1 MKIEIW
7 SDIMCPFCY
16 IGKRR
21 FDTAMEQFAHKDK
34 VEVVWKSFMLS
45 PDLQTDP
52 SKNINQMLAEHKG
65 IPVEEAAEMNAYVT
79 KMAAETGLTYNFD
92 TAIPANTFNAH
103 RFIHFAADHGK
114 AAEAEEKLFAAY
126 FTEGRN
132 IDDAP
137 TLVDIAIELGLDTDK
152 LAHAMGSNGY
162 VQEVTTD
169 LMQAQSVGVRG
180 VPFFAFNRKYA
191 ISGAQPV
198 EAFLETLE
206 KVFAEE
212 NSVQ

>member
-1 MKIEIW
+1 
-7 SDIMCPFCY
+7 MCPFCY

-21 FDTAMEQFAHKDK
+21 FDAAMAQFANKDK
-34 VEVVWKSFMLS
+34 VEVIWKSYMLS

-52 SKNINQMLAEHKG
+52 SKNINEMLAEHKG

-92 TAIPANTFNAH
+92 NAIPANTFNAH
-103 RFIHFAADHGK
+103 RFIHFAADYGK

-132 IDDAP
+132 IDDAS
-137 TLVDIAIELGLDTDK
+137 TLVEIAIELGLDTDK
-152 LAHAMGSNGY
+152 FAHAMSSQGY
-162 VQEVTTD
+162 VQEVVADITD
-169 LMQAQSVGVRG
+169 AQNIGVRG
-180 VPFFAFNRKYA
+180 VPFFVFNRKYA
-191 ISGAQPV
+191 ISGAQPT

-212 NSVQ
+212 K

>member
-21 FDTAMEQFAHKDK
+21 FDAAMAQFANKDK
-34 VEVVWKSFMLS
+34 VEVIWKSYMLS

-52 SKNINQMLAEHKG
+52 SKNINEMLAEHKG

-103 RFIHFAADHGK
+103 RFIHFAADYGK

-132 IDDAP
+132 IDDAT
-137 TLVDIAIELGLDTDK
+137 TLVEIAIELGLDTDK
-152 LAHAMGSNGY
+152 LAHAMSSQGY
-162 VQEVTTD
+162 VQEVVADITD
-169 LMQAQSVGVRG
+169 AQNIGVRG
-180 VPFFAFNRKYA
+180 VPFFVFNRKYA
-191 ISGAQPV
+191 ISGAQPT

-212 NSVQ
+212 K